1 MAQFLMKLYIWFYC
15 SSSHFQYLR
24 TANNAIFSV
33 TFLYIILELCFFVFS
48 FTSNNIFVSIMK
60 SLQIPTSKMKCILIT
75 AYRYGFNHFLKV
87 TVILND
93 FTVVKGFR
101 EIRNFQWKYDA
112 AFLIFLFGQI
122 AKWKWYFD
130 SYITVSSRSSVTYII
145 ATLEM
150 LFTI

>member
-1 MAQFLMKLYIWFYC
+1 MGDVICLIFSIWTVYISTFLICLCFLFNGQRMAQFLIKLYIWFYC
-15 SSSHFQYLR
+15 SSPHFPYLW

-75 AYRYGFNHFLKV
+75 AYRYDFDHFLKV

-93 FTVVKGFR
+93 FTVAKGFR
-101 EIRNFQWKYDA
+101 EIRNF
-112 AFLIFLFGQI
+112 
-122 AKWKWYFD
+122 
-130 SYITVSSRSSVTYII
+130 
-145 ATLEM
+145 
-150 LFTI
+150 